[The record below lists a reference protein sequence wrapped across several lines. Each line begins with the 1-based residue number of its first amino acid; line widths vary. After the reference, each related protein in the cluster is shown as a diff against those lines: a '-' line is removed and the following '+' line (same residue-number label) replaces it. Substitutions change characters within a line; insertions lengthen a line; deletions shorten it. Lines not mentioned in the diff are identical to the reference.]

1 MLVLLSFGRI
11 ILPPNDEVRSQRIAS
26 CDDVFKR
33 RPSETSDEKK
43 DRQRRHLLCRYASLG
58 HLNKKGALLYAVTII
73 KELEMTLDVNRL
85 RKTGER

>member
-58 HLNKKGALLYAVTII
+58 HPNKKGALLYAEAII
-73 KELEMTLDVNRL
+73 KALKMTLGVNGL
-85 RKTGER
+85 SKIGER